1 MDFQKLLENHLIDI
15 ICFVSGIII
24 GLLLVTLIYI
34 LLISINKKIVKK
46 RKEKN
51 KENIIYLDT
60 TKEIDN
66 AVNKFYLKNEKE
78 TFTNKIKN
86 TKDICFEL
94 VENIANKYHPN
105 SSNPLG
111 EISIID
117 LVNIIQKIEKD
128 IVEFIYAVL
137 DHKLFKITYNVART
151 GYNIFHFFK
160 KEEDRIEQKNP
171 KYLPISDIIRFI
183 EKVMSIEKK
192 ETSKD
197 ITNISIINKF
207 INNKI
212 EFIIRRIG
220 YYASNTFSKGIE

>member
-15 ICFVSGIII
+15 ICFISGIII
-24 GLLLVTLIYI
+24 GLLLVTLIYV

-151 GYNIFHFFK
+151 GYNIFHFLK

-171 KYLPISDIIRFI
+171 KDLPISDIIRFI

-212 EFIIRRIG
+212 EFVIRRIG